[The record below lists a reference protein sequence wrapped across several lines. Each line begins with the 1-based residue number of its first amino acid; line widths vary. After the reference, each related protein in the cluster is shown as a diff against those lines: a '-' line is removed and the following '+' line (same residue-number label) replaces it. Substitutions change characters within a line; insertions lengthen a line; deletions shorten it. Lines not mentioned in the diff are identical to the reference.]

1 MYSTHTIKLQQKKTT
16 TDNKTN
22 AGINYKVQ

>member
-1 MYSTHTIKLQQKKTT
+1 MYSTYTIELQKKTTT

-22 AGINYKVQ
+22 AGINYIEQ